1 MTTHEREVTEPVD
14 LCTPDGRRL
23 NPDARGWAPRS
34 VHRANLAGGWGRTK
48 RWDYHAVLTR
58 ELAVSVVYAD
68 VDYLGVVG
76 VWWAHLPS
84 GRSGGREL
92 TVPLARGIELP
103 DRYGTAPLVFRHHHL
118 GVEIVEDAD
127 GTHLEARWRERD
139 GRIGRLEATIAL
151 PPGHGSVD
159 VVIPWSDRRFQ
170 YTSKHQ
176 ARPATGR
183 LVIGDEAFDLGG
195 PAGDAGPRP
204 GRDEA
209 WGVLDIGRGRW
220 PYRTRWN
227 WGGGAGHARDG
238 RTVGLQLGGRWTVGT
253 GATEN
258 GIIVDGRVDKVGDEL
273 TWTYDWDRPLEPWTV
288 HSSDGALAVTL
299 TPRFDRHARTEALV
313 IGTEVHQVFGTWA
326 GHVPGP
332 DGERLEISDL
342 VGFAEESRSRW

>member
-1 MTTHEREVTEPVD
+1 MTTHERELTEPVD

-23 NPDARGWAPRS
+23 NPAARGWAPRT

-48 RWDYHAVLTR
+48 RWDYHAVLTD
-58 ELAVSVVYAD
+58 EVAVSLVYAD

-92 TVPLARGIELP
+92 TVPLARGIDLP

-118 GVEIVEDAD
+118 GVEVVEDAD
-127 GTHLEARWRERD
+127 GTQLAARWRERD
-139 GRIGRLEATIAL
+139 GRIGRLEATIAW
-151 PPGHGSVD
+151 PPGHGTVD

-176 ARPATGR
+176 ARPATGT
-183 LVIGDEAFDLGG
+183 LVVGDERFPLGG
-195 PAGDAGPRP
+195 DRSGDGTQ
-204 GRDEA
+204 A

-227 WGGGAGHARDG
+227 WGGGAGRSQDG
-238 RTVGLQLGGRWTVGT
+238 RVVGLQLGGRWTVGT

-258 GIIVDGRVDKVGDEL
+258 GIVVDGRVEKIGLEL
-273 TWTYDWDRPLEPWTV
+273 TWEYDWDHPLSPWTV
-288 HSSDGALAVTL
+288 HSPDGTLSVTL

-313 IGTEVHQVFGTWA
+313 VATEVHQVFGTWS
-326 GHVPGP
+326 GYVPGP
-332 DGERLEISDL
+332 DGDRLAISDL
-342 VGFAEESRSRW
+342 IGFAEESRSRW